1 MAAIAEA
8 AGGLAALEVDAIG
21 GVVGSGQRR
30 DVVVVAGVDERV
42 AEDER
47 SGRSC
52 LGILRRHPQGPA
64 RAGAAEDEQHTQ
76 HTPPAAAAAAR
87 VHDDAAAAAAAAG
100 GGHRFAAPAHCIPTE
115 RNKRTSAISIVIG
128 CSSSMVSCRAA
139 HNSYQ
144 IGFILVKQAQSEL
157 QALFEVNAAASS
169 RRGAMA
175 AARAEL
181 IGALRTF

>member
-76 HTPPAAAAAAR
+76 HTPPPPAAAAR
-87 VHDDAAAAAAAAG
+87 VHDDAAAAG